1 MFYKLRQ
8 RCLLLLV
15 FVIVGLSISLSFK
28 TYRPLQATATTAETT
43 IDTPTAAELE
53 AEGKHFYSIA
63 QFDKAIDSWQQ
74 AAKIYADRDFLD
86 RARVLSNTALAY
98 SQLGN
103 HSEAREIIADSLN
116 LIDIE
121 PQTSN
126 KSHNTVKVLAQVL
139 NNKGIIQLREANT
152 AAAIAT
158 WEQAKA
164 NYQQTGD
171 ELGVIRASI
180 NQSSAYK
187 ELGFYR
193 RAYKTLSEVE
203 ESLIQ
208 QPDSLLK
215 VSGLRSYGDLL
226 HLVGQQE
233 RSRQVLEQS
242 LTLASRLDSSDES
255 GKILLLL
262 GSTYRVIEPAKAFDF
277 YDRAL
282 KTCQQQCQKT
292 DLPLQIY
299 LAKLNL
305 LPDISPKQYV
315 DLIRAIK
322 AEFARLPTNRAN
334 IDRKINFAYSLIQL
348 AYPSNA
354 NNKVAVLSQTEI
366 TQLIE
371 NIIEQ
376 SKAIDY
382 PKARSYALGLR
393 GKIAEE
399 QQNWLDARDY
409 TEQAL
414 ILAQKLNIPEIS
426 YLWQWQMGRIERA
439 LGEPQLAIADY
450 FQAVELLKFLSKD
463 LAAIDPQVQYS
474 FRDGVE
480 PVYREL
486 VSLLLNN
493 IKQEGTDNLERAREV
508 MESLQQAELNNF
520 FREACL
526 DAKTVEIDN
535 LDRQAAIIYPIILSD
550 RLEIIVSLPDRPLKH
565 YTTKIPQ
572 QQLEIIIAKLRYN
585 IVVRSRRNFYRPAQK
600 LYELLIEPIS
610 EDLVRDG
617 LKTLVF
623 VPDGAFRNVPFSAL
637 YDGNRYL
644 IENYSIA
651 LTPGLQLLDPRP
663 LTEEKLHTVAAGLTK
678 SVAGFSALNYVK
690 TELEQIEKAVDSIIL
705 LDREFTPESLK
716 QEIESSDYPIVHIAT
731 HGQFSSTM
739 EDTFLLAWN
748 DRININE
755 LDGIL
760 QTRNFSSENAIELLV
775 LSACETAT
783 GDNRAALGLAGMA
796 VRAGAKSTLATLWAV
811 NDRATAKMMSNFYR
825 QLSDKHLPKA
835 EAVRQAQL
843 FLLQDDKYKHPFY
856 WAPYVLLGNWL

>member
-1 MFYKLRQ
+1 MFYRLRQ
-8 RCLLLLV
+8 RCWLLLI
-15 FVIVGLSISLSFK
+15 FVIVGLSISLSFN
-28 TYRPLQATATTAETT
+28 TYSSLQATATTTAN
-43 IDTPTAAELE
+43 IVDAKTAAILE
-53 AEGKHFYSIA
+53 AEGKRFYSIA
-63 QFDKAIDSWQQ
+63 QFQKAIDLWQQ
-74 AAKIYADRDFLD
+74 AAKIYANRDFLD
-86 RARVLSNTALAY
+86 RARVLSNVALAH

-116 LIDIE
+116 LIDRPE
-121 PQTSN
+121 ASN
-126 KSHNTVKVLAQVL
+126 KSHKIKVLAQVL
-139 NNKGIIQLREANT
+139 NNQGIIQLREANT
-152 AAAIAT
+152 TAAIAT

-171 ELGVIRASI
+171 EIGVIRASI

-193 RAYKTLSEVE
+193 RAYKTLNEVE
-203 ESLIQ
+203 ESLTQ
-208 QPDSLLK
+208 QPDSPLK
-215 VSGLRSYGDLL
+215 VSGLRSYGDIL

-242 LTLASRLDSSDES
+242 LTLASRLDSSVES

-262 GSTYRVIEPAKAFDF
+262 GSTYRTLDPAKALKL
-277 YDRAL
+277 YDRAS
-282 KTCQQQCQKT
+282 KTCQQQCLKT

-305 LPDISPKQYV
+305 LPDIPPKQYV

-322 AEFARLPTNRAN
+322 TEFARLPTNRAN

-348 AYPSNA
+348 SASEAKNKTA
-354 NNKVAVLSQTEI
+354 NILSQLEI
-366 TQLIE
+366 TQLLDR
-371 NIIEQ
+371 IIEQ
-376 SKAIDY
+376 AEAIDY
-382 PKARSYALGLR
+382 KKARSYALGLR
-393 GKIAEE
+393 GQIAE
-399 QQNWLDARDY
+399 QHKDWQDARDY

-414 ILAQKLNIPEIS
+414 ILAQKLNIPETS

-439 LGEPQLAIADY
+439 LGEPKKAIANY

-463 LAAIDPQVQYS
+463 IAAIDPQVQYS

-493 IKQEGTDNLERAREV
+493 IQQEETDNLERAREV

-526 DAKTVEIDN
+526 DAQTVEIDN

-550 RLEIIVSLPDRPLKH
+550 RLEVIVSLPNRPLKH
-565 YTTKIPQ
+565 YTTEIPQ
-572 QQLEIIIAKLRYN
+572 QQLEVIIAKLRYN

-600 LYELLIEPIS
+600 LYELLIDPIS

-617 LKTLVF
+617 IKTLVF
-623 VPDGAFRNVPFSAL
+623 VPDGAFRNLPFSAL
-637 YDGNRYL
+637 YDGDRYL

-690 TELEQIEKAVDSIIL
+690 AELEQIEQAVDSVVL

-731 HGQFSSTM
+731 HGQFSSSM
-739 EDTFLLAWN
+739 DDTFLLAWN

-760 QTRNFSSENAIELLV
+760 QTRNFSAENAIELLV

-811 NDRATAKMMSNFYR
+811 NDRATAKLMSNFYR